1 MAPGTYHRFLH
12 KVLRPLPVTPGKVKR
27 IAEESAAM
35 LGVKRPNVCLI
46 GYRARLGG
54 GSRAC
59 HAMDYAS
66 GPGSVHDTP
75 EIFWRRRRP
84 PPGLGVSGPVP

>member
-1 MAPGTYHRFLH
+1 
-12 KVLRPLPVTPGKVKR
+12 
-27 IAEESAAM
+27 M
-35 LGVKRPNVCLI
+35 LGVKRPNICLI

-75 EIFWRRRRP
+75 AIFWRAGGSRP
-84 PPGLGVSGPVP
+84 AWAFPAAVP

>member
-1 MAPGTYHRFLH
+1 
-12 KVLRPLPVTPGKVKR
+12 
-27 IAEESAAM
+27 M
-35 LGVKRPNVCLI
+35 LGVKRPNICLI

-75 EIFWRRRRP
+75 GNFLAAPAAAARP
-84 PPGLGVSGPVP
+84 PSGAGI